1 MEVNERRIK
10 DASISLLTIGWRSS
24 QSLASAL
31 RQAIFRI
38 QYVNTLYGERSCH
51 DYLKSTQGRRFKD
64 EGTFARLAKQEGN
77 GQMLRTAVSEEDV
90 RFLHKTCSRYGV
102 DYLLQSRPDHL
113 EEWADKKFM
122 RGEMLND
129 NEEKIL
135 SSFILLD
142 SKGNMIED
150 PEKPGMPLLKDCS
163 YMLTFKESD
172 VDRWDMICTALE
184 ERHRGLKQRI
194 DRAQQKQQIQQAKKQ
209 KQLQRRLEKREGLT
223 K

>member
-102 DYLLQSRPDHL
+102 DYL
-113 EEWADKKFM
+113 AD
-122 RGEMLND
+122 
-129 NEEKIL
+129 
-135 SSFILLD
+135 
-142 SKGNMIED
+142 
-150 PEKPGMPLLKDCS
+150 
-163 YMLTFKESD
+163 
-172 VDRWDMICTALE
+172 
-184 ERHRGLKQRI
+184 
-194 DRAQQKQQIQQAKKQ
+194 
-209 KQLQRRLEKREGLT
+209 
-223 K
+223 